1 MIQLAKGLVEE
12 VEEKGHANVLK
23 LTSTLDGE
31 KLMYLALPDAHV
43 YSKWYRKCKKVRSS
57 RLQQVVPQVQEGEMF
72 MCSCHNATWPVVQEV
87 GVIMCRCH
95 HATRLVVLE
104 HHDSVWAVG
113 CNGASKKFSRL
124 EVAFLSNFKLLLM

>member
-43 YSKWYRKCKKVRSS
+43 YSKWYRKCKKVR
-57 RLQQVVPQVQEGEMF
+57 
-72 MCSCHNATWPVVQEV
+72 CSCV
-87 GVIMCRCH
+87 
-95 HATRLVVLE
+95 LVTTQHGLWCKKLGSSCV
-104 HHDSVWAVG
+104 AVTT
-113 CNGASKKFSRL
+113 
-124 EVAFLSNFKLLLM
+124 